1 MLFQG
6 MTKIMVILLINV
18 VINIKRM
25 RIFADNNCNY
35 Q

>member
-6 MTKIMVILLINV
+6 MTKKRVILLINV
-18 VINIKRM
+18 VINIKSM